1 MNSIRILRLLLPAM
15 LIALMLPQV
24 VMAQDVRFVPR
35 DEGAADAGWVR
46 FRDRLLTAVQQR
58 DRKFVLGV
66 IDRNVRN
73 GLEQPRGLDEF
84 RRQWDTDAED
94 SPLWRELARALQLPS
109 AWYRHEQMPRSLC
122 APYVLPQWP
131 GDVDPHAHGAIT
143 VRETDVRSE
152 PSGTAA
158 IRARTGHVIVAVADW
173 EVADR
178 DPGSRQKWVLVRLHD
193 GNPGFVAEEHIRS
206 PIEQLACFR
215 RTEAGWRLTSFLAAG
230 E

>member
-35 DEGAADAGWVR
+35 DEGATDAGWVR

-94 SPLWRELARALQLPS
+94 SPLWRELARAL
-109 AWYRHEQMPRSLC
+109 H
-122 APYVLPQWP
+122 
-131 GDVDPHAHGAIT
+131 

-173 EVADR
+173 EVEDR